1 MEEPPLPPVAD
12 SGEEEEEGGPQKK
25 WQPFLGIGGCPS
37 WEMGGEIG
45 GKGKRRG
52 GRPKGVFGEER
63 EEWEEKK

>member
-45 GKGKRRG
+45 GK
-52 GRPKGVFGEER
+52 
-63 EEWEEKK
+63 